1 LSADASKERDDF
13 YTQKRTINPEIME
26 PSKNFRTF
34 YDGKFGEG
42 RYASKFGSIEEP
54 ETNAAPWNWE
64 SFKHKV

>member
-1 LSADASKERDDF
+1 MIFDTTAPTF
-13 YTQKRTINPEIME
+13 I
-26 PSKNFRTF
+26 NFRTF

-64 SFKHKV
+64 SYKHKV